1 MTKILIYILAFT
13 TLTSLLLAQTP
24 PNTSIKQFP
33 PQSRVVAGVL
43 VPVPNEIFNTFDK
56 FANSNWRAVQ
66 HPELAQW
73 RPHSDQADNALL
85 LGVVIAEGFIA
96 VEAEDAGEAKS
107 IGRAVLALARG
118 LGVEKA
124 ALRRSRSIVEA
135 AEKGIA
141 WMQLTASGRAGHGSM
156 VNRENAVTRLA
167 DTVARAADRARALAA
182 IVSAVDVLDYTD
194 ATAAHHARLIA
205 HARRAGTPRGAHDL
219 IIAAH
224 AAETGRIILS
234 RDAKAR
240 FGDLPHILAA
250 QP

>member
-1 MTKILIYILAFT
+1 VGRRLILDTNVLIAYERG
-13 TLTSLLLAQTP
+13 TLDRTLL
-24 PNTSIKQFP
+24 
-33 PQSRVVAGVL
+33 
-43 VPVPNEIFNTFDK
+43 DDD
-56 FANSNWRAVQ
+56 
-66 HPELAQW
+66 ELA
-73 RPHSDQADNALL
+73 
-85 LGVVIAEGFIA
+85 IA
-96 VEAEDAGEAKS
+96 
-107 IGRAVLALARG
+107 
-118 LGVEKA
+118 
-124 ALRRSRSIVEA
+124 
-135 AEKGIA
+135 
-141 WMQLTASGRAGHGSM
+141 
-156 VNRENAVTRLA
+156 AVTVAEYRVGIELA